1 MPSSVQTLPLSRYVL
16 LAFGVLMSASAVLMI
31 KASTLP
37 PALLATTRLF
47 GATIVLLPFW
57 WNELRK
63 RPPRTFWA
71 SIRPSLLPGL
81 FLGLHFISWNT
92 GARATLA
99 GNATLVVNM
108 GPLVMPFLA
117 WSFLR
122 EVPTKREIAGTGIA
136 LVGMIVL
143 AWGDYRFSPE
153 HLVGDGICFLSML
166 VYSVYILSARVRATG
181 GSLLT
186 YLTPLYASG
195 GVVCLVWALVLE
207 QPFHAVGVVDL
218 LLIAGLVFGP
228 TLAGHSIANWSM
240 TVLRAQTV
248 SLVNLTQFAF
258 AGLLAFFAFG
268 EVPGPVFFVTAA
280 LVVIGAGVALFPFGS
295 QSRSKEPVEPT

>member
-1 MPSSVQTLPLSRYVL
+1 MI
-16 LAFGVLMSASAVLMI
+16 AS
-31 KASTLP
+31 
-37 PALLATTRLF
+37 
-47 GATIVLLPFW
+47 W
-57 WNELRK
+57 
-63 RPPRTFWA
+63 
-71 SIRPSLLPGL
+71 IRP
-81 FLGLHFISWNT
+81 
-92 GARATLA
+92 
-99 GNATLVVNM
+99 
-108 GPLVMPFLA
+108 
-117 WSFLR
+117 
-122 EVPTKREIAGTGIA
+122 
-136 LVGMIVL
+136 
-143 AWGDYRFSPE
+143 
-153 HLVGDGICFLSML
+153 
-166 VYSVYILSARVRATG
+166 ARVRATG

-207 QPFHAVGVVDL
+207 QPFHAVGGVDL